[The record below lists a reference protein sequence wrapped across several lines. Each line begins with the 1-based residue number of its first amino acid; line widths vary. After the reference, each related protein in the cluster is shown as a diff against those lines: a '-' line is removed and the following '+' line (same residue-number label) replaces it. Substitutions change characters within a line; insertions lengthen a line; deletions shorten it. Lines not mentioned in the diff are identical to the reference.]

1 MSEKR
6 VLRYEIPGGDTSSS
20 QERREEL
27 ESCEQLIDSQ
37 DFDFSLSRAYYA
49 MFYSAEALLL
59 TKDLRFSKHSGVIA
73 CFGKEFIKEGV
84 FSEQLYDYLIKGFRE
99 RQKGDYDVVSM
110 PSREDALEMVERAR
124 IFIVEVNNY
133 LRRIGYELADH

>member
-1 MSEKR
+1 MKYQEEIQALLKKAERS
-6 VLRYEIPGGDTSSS
+6 LRAASSM
-20 QERREEL
+20 
-27 ESCEQLIDSQ
+27 IDSR

-84 FSEQLYDYLIKGFRE
+84 FSEQLYDYLIKRFRE

>member
-1 MSEKR
+1 MKYQEEIQALLKKAERS
-6 VLRYEIPGGDTSSS
+6 LRAATSM
-20 QERREEL
+20 
-27 ESCEQLIDSQ
+27 IDSQ

-84 FSEQLYDYLIKGFRE
+84 FSVQLYDYLIKGFRE

-133 LRRIGYELADH
+133 LRRTGYELADH

>member
-1 MSEKR
+1 MKYQEEIQALLKKAERS
-6 VLRYEIPGGDTSSS
+6 LRAASSM
-20 QERREEL
+20 
-27 ESCEQLIDSQ
+27 IDSQ

-84 FSEQLYDYLIKGFRE
+84 FSEQLYDYFIKGFRE

-110 PSREDALEMVERAR
+110 PSREDALEMVERAS
-124 IFIVEVNNY
+124 IFNVEVNNY
-133 LRRIGYELADH
+133 LRRIGYELADY

>member
-1 MSEKR
+1 M
-6 VLRYEIPGGDTSSS
+6 
-20 QERREEL
+20 
-27 ESCEQLIDSQ
+27 IDSQ

-110 PSREDALEMVERAR
+110 PSREDALEMMERAR

>member
-1 MSEKR
+1 MKYQEEIQALLKKAERS
-6 VLRYEIPGGDTSSS
+6 LRAATSM
-20 QERREEL
+20 
-27 ESCEQLIDSQ
+27 IDSQ

-84 FSEQLYDYLIKGFRE
+84 FSVQLYDYLIKGFRE

-124 IFIVEVNNY
+124 IFS
-133 LRRIGYELADH
+133 LRSII

>member
-1 MSEKR
+1 MKYQEEIQALLKKAERS
-6 VLRYEIPGGDTSSS
+6 LRAAGSM
-20 QERREEL
+20 
-27 ESCEQLIDSQ
+27 IDSQ

-110 PSREDALEMVERAR
+110 PSREDALEMLEKAK

-133 LRRIGYELADH
+133 LRRMGYGLADH

>member
-1 MSEKR
+1 MKYQEEIQALLKKAERS
-6 VLRYEIPGGDTSSS
+6 LRAASSM
-20 QERREEL
+20 
-27 ESCEQLIDSQ
+27 IDSQ

-110 PSREDALEMVERAR
+110 PSREDALEMIERAR